1 MKRWSF
7 LLVALVFLFVSSC
20 SVKEKK
26 IVSVAED
33 FLELY
38 FKTDYDSA
46 ATYCTPELAEELR
59 GSVKSIENLEAG
71 VREMI
76 VKQTASIRQEIVS
89 VEEANSKDSVNLKYK
104 VYLPSFPNGIDNK
117 MLLVKMGDNWFVAG
131 FGQ

>member
-20 SVKEKK
+20 SVKEKQ

-38 FKTDYDSA
+38 FKTAYDSA
-46 ATYCTPELAEELR
+46 ATYCTPEL
-59 GSVKSIENLEAG
+59 ENLEEG

-117 MLLVKMGDNWFVAG
+117 MLLVKMGDNWLVAG